1 MYLLHTIEVAFYSE
15 QVIDPHQSK
24 LTPRANTHSKL
35 TPQSKISR
43 THIPSP
49 EQLRPRANPQSKLTP
64 QSNSSPEHLPRAS
77 PQSKISRTHIPSPEQ
92 LRPRAS
98 PQSKISRTHIPSPEQ
113 LRPRASPQS
122 KGKVLTLGK
131 KERKKN
137 YCQIQFFLSIS
148 QVIICIFII
157 CIFDLW
163 IECVKNI
170 LIFCSKVYFHE

>member
-1 MYLLHTIEVAFYSE
+1 MKIFFMYLLHTIEVAFYSE

-35 TPQSKISR
+35 T
-43 THIPSP
+43 
-49 EQLRPRANPQSKLTP
+49 
-64 QSNSSPEHLPRAS
+64 
-77 PQSKISRTHIPSPEQ
+77 
-92 LRPRAS
+92 

>member
-1 MYLLHTIEVAFYSE
+1 MKIFFMYLLHTIEVAFYSE

-98 PQSKISRTHIPSPEQ
+98 PQSK
-113 LRPRASPQS
+113 
-122 KGKVLTLGK
+122 GKVLTLGK